1 MTRLSCLNGSCH
13 GSPAGD
19 PPDPFMGFFFFF
31 CPIRRIRID
40 ENPFFFKSSPSQ
52 LELPSLH
59 AHGFTASRPSPV
71 RRSFSHHSLSR
82 SPAAALSLLALY
94 LLPFSA
100 LPLSLCDETLRRVR
114 TFSAMIRR
122 ADDRSLS
129 EETLRLISHA
139 CREWG
144 FLQVL
149 NHGLRVFADDAEWGF
164 FRYVG
169 SGYGFL
175 E

>member
-1 MTRLSCLNGSCH
+1 
-13 GSPAGD
+13 
-19 PPDPFMGFFFFF
+19 
-31 CPIRRIRID
+31 
-40 ENPFFFKSSPSQ
+40 
-52 LELPSLH
+52 
-59 AHGFTASRPSPV
+59 
-71 RRSFSHHSLSR
+71 
-82 SPAAALSLLALY
+82 

-100 LPLSLCDETLRRVR
+100 LPLSLCDETLRRFR
-114 TFSAMIRR
+114 TFSTMIRR

-144 FLQVL
+144 FLQVV
-149 NHGLRVFADDAEWGF
+149 NHGLRVFADNAEWGF
-164 FRYVG
+164 FWYVG